1 MSYIDAILD
10 RDSDR
15 IFVVERTP
23 EGKRTYREFP
33 TNYTMY
39 YTDPKG
45 KYRSI
50 YGDPVSK
57 FSTRKRAEFEK
68 ERRIHSG
75 KKLFESDV
83 NVIFRCL
90 SENYLK
96 VDAPKLHTCFF
107 DIEVDF
113 DPEKGFSPTS
123 DPFNPVTAIS
133 CYLDWLDQ
141 CFTLVI
147 APKHM
152 TEETA
157 QEIVGEF
164 DNTILF
170 NSEKDMFD
178 VFFQLIED
186 ADVLTGWNS
195 EGYDIPYMVNRVTR
209 VMSKDDT
216 RKFCLMGQ
224 LPKPREYERFGK
236 SETTYDLVGRVHMDY
251 LQLYKKY
258 NYESRHSYKLDSIGE
273 MEVGENKTQYEGT
286 LDQLY
291 NKDFKRFIEYNR
303 QDTLLLMKI
312 HNKLKFLE
320 LANQLAHEN
329 TVLLPTVMG
338 SVAMIEMAIMNE
350 AHERGLVVPD
360 KKRKVEN
367 AEDVQQA
374 AGAYV
379 ATPKRGIHEWVG
391 AVDIA
396 SLYPSTIRALNMAP
410 ETIVAQ
416 VRQTLTDQYMY
427 EKGRRLATEKKRYKE
442 GDDDVTGSI
451 LWENLFGSLEYTAIM
466 NQERGTV
473 LIVDYEDGRSVEMS
487 AAEIWKLVFDS
498 HKPYIISA
506 NGTIYTYEKEGV
518 IPGLLTRW
526 YSERKETQKLAKE
539 AYGTDKYEYYDKR
552 QLVRKILLNSAYGAL
567 LNEHCRFYDKRIGQ
581 SVTLSGR
588 QIVRHMMSTINELVE
603 GTYSHEGNAIV
614 YGDSVT
620 GDSIIR
626 TSEGDKTIAQLFDEC
641 MEHSAVGEK
650 EYGVWNDSTV
660 LGFNSQDME
669 PSGAKISYVMR
680 HKTKKKLY
688 RITTENGKQV
698 TVTEDHSVMIDRDGF
713 LIECKPNE
721 ILETDRTITFVP

>member
-1 MSYIDAILD
+1 LSYVDAILD

-39 YTDPKG
+39 FTDTKG

-50 YGDPVSK
+50 YGDAVSK

-152 TEETA
+152 SPETA

-170 NSEKDMFD
+170 NNEKDMFD

-258 NYESRHSYKLDSIGE
+258 NYESRHSYKLDFIGE

-303 QDTLLLMKI
+303 QDTMLLVKI

-367 AEDVQQA
+367 AQDVQQA

-379 ATPKRGIHEWVG
+379 ATPKRGVHEWVG
-391 AVDIA
+391 AVDIN
-396 SLYPSTIRALNMAP
+396 SLYPSAIRALNMAP

-466 NQERGTV
+466 NQERGTI
-473 LIVDYEDGRSVEMS
+473 LTVDYEDGRSVEMS
-487 AAEIWKLVFDS
+487 AAEIWKMIFDS
-498 HKPYIISA
+498 HKPYMISA

-518 IPGLLTRW
+518 IPGLLSKW
-526 YSERKETQKLAKE
+526 YSDRKVQQRKMKLCAE
-539 AYGTDKYEYYDKR
+539 LITGIDIDDE
-552 QLVRKILLNSAYGAL
+552 LIAL
-567 LNEHCRFYDKRIGQ
+567 LNHGQ
-581 SVTLSGR
+581 
-588 QIVRHMMSTINELVE
+588 
-603 GTYSHEGNAIV
+603 
-614 YGDSVT
+614 
-620 GDSIIR
+620 
-626 TSEGDKTIAQLFDEC
+626 
-641 MEHSAVGEK
+641 
-650 EYGVWNDSTV
+650 
-660 LGFNSQDME
+660 
-669 PSGAKISYVMR
+669 
-680 HKTKKKLY
+680 
-688 RITTENGKQV
+688 
-698 TVTEDHSVMIDRDGF
+698 
-713 LIECKPNE
+713 
-721 ILETDRTITFVP
+721 